1 MSCNDVRSILEDYVD
16 GLVIA
21 PIAERVRDHLARCES
36 CRIEVDA
43 SRAASLAMADW
54 GDLEP
59 PDGCLDKILSRI
71 ESLPPDALESV
82 PPPPQPRLRRLGG
95 ATAWW
100 AATAAVALMAF
111 LFGVEVT
118 DAFDPV
124 VQPMTLATP
133 LGFGMLEDGPTP
145 LVGERVVAPVERPG
159 DDDFIDH
166 DGVRKRI
173 RVIPTFDDDE
183 DGFDFGGGL
192 PLANPVPVD
201 YDPRQTPR

>member
-59 PDGCLDKILSRI
+59 PDGCLEKILSRI

-82 PPPPQPRLRRLGG
+82 PPPPQPRLHRIGG

-118 DAFDPV
+118 DSFDPV
-124 VQPMTLATP
+124 VQPMNLAAP
-133 LGFGMLEDGPTP
+133 LVGIGMVADGPAP
-145 LVGERVVAPVERPG
+145 LVGERVVAPVETE
-159 DDDFIDH
+159 DDFIDH

-173 RVIPTFDDDE
+173 RVIPTDHE
-183 DGFDFGGGL
+183 GGFGSGGGL

-201 YDPRQTPR
+201 FDPRQTPR